1 MKNTDVNLNIEKYIS
16 EVKPQNRW
24 ISFDYCYNY
33 FYQNRGQVLV
43 DDIEK
48 SCLVL
53 GFYLASWGMFRG
65 KSYLSQNSLVIYKPV
80 IECISKLDD
89 SYWEIDVNNYDE
101 KSIDEIINIYNKIKI
116 KIGIKKTHLTLVTKI
131 LLGVFGFIPA
141 FDTNFCNGFREI
153 HKEKKQCGFTR
164 VNKKSLLLI
173 KGFYDSNNELI
184 IDLQNKLFTTDF
196 ITGEKT
202 SIKYTKAKIIDMY
215 GFELGKK
222 LN

>member
-1 MKNTDVNLNIEKYIS
+1 MKKEDIKINIEKYCSKIDNQS
-16 EVKPQNRW
+16 RW
-24 ISFDYCYNY
+24 ASFDYCYNY
-33 FYQNRGQVLV
+33 FYENRGQQLV

-48 SCLVL
+48 SCSVL

-65 KSYLSQNSLVIYKPV
+65 KSYLSQNSLAIYKPV
-80 IECISKLDD
+80 IEYISDLDN
-89 SYWEIDVNNYDE
+89 SVWEIDVDNYNE
-101 KSIDEIINIYNKIKI
+101 KSIDEIINIYKKIKI

-173 KGFYDSNNELI
+173 KDFYDSNNELI